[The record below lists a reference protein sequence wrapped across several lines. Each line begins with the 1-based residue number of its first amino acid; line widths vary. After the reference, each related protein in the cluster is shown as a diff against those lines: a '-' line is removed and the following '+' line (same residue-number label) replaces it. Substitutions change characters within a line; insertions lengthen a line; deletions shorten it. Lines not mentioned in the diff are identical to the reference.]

1 MLYFVSCCIF
11 FFSFAAGIPSLIF
24 SNGRDLLIGDIH
36 GNNLHTLVNS
46 QNRGVAVG
54 VDFHYN
60 LHRIFWTDTIQ
71 NKVIFFYPL
80 SISISIFCY
89 AFPFTWSRPVSC
101 LRKYWVRQELAGT
114 EFFQLS
120 FKTSAMLIL

>member
-1 MLYFVSCCIF
+1 MFYTVQSQLGVHNLFFVSF
-11 FFSFAAGIPSLIF
+11 TAGVPSLIF

-36 GNNLHTLVNS
+36 GNNLRTLVNS

-71 NKVIFFYPL
+71 NKVFYCAR
-80 SISISIFCY
+80 ISQSG
-89 AFPFTWSRPVSC
+89 PVSR
-101 LRKYWVRQELAGT
+101 LEEIP
-114 EFFQLS
+114 EFDCS
-120 FKTSAMLIL
+120 

>member
-1 MLYFVSCCIF
+1 MLKFPSILIQISLRHMISSYPF
-11 FFSFAAGIPSLIF
+11 FFIFLSCVYSVSFAAGVPSLIF

-36 GNNLHTLVNS
+36 GNNLRTLVNS

-71 NKVIFFYPL
+71 NKVFF
-80 SISISIFCY
+80 I
-89 AFPFTWSRPVSC
+89 PF
-101 LRKYWVRQELAGT
+101 L
-114 EFFQLS
+114 
-120 FKTSAMLIL
+120 